1 MEITLNGG
9 RIALIDDEDYPL
21 IAGLTWYATPGRR
34 GQIKG
39 AYAFVKQW
47 HPLWGKYKRIAMHRL
62 IMNFPE
68 GMMVDHIDCNTLDN
82 RRSNLR
88 VATAAQNVWNARLR
102 YNNRYGIKG
111 IQKEVTGRFVARM
124 EHHGERIYLG
134 IYDTPEE
141 AGAAYAAAVIKYK
154 GEFARI
160 K

>member
-1 MEITLNGG
+1 MEITLNSGH
-9 RIALIDDEDYPL
+9 IVLIDDADYGL
-21 IAGLTWYATPGRR
+21 VSGLTWHISANRR
-34 GQIKG
+34 GRIKG
-39 AYAFVKQW
+39 AYAFVKMN
-47 HPLWGKYKRIAMHRL
+47 HPLWGKKRRIAMHRL
-62 IMNFPE
+62 IMGFPE
-68 GMMVDHIDCNTLDN
+68 NMMVDHINCNTLDN

-111 IQKEVTGRFVARM
+111 IQKEITGRFVARM
-124 EHHGERIYLG
+124 EHLGERIYLG